1 MNELTASG
9 NLQLS
14 DKIMTLYFIGVLCL
28 LSIVLTYRNE
38 MLVRCVVVV
47 VVVIIAAVTAA
58 FSICSEDICPSCFF
72 RLHMVWIML
81 HKHYTC
87 YNILLRLQ
95 YRSPTTICFHCID
108 IVKQRNNAKRKE

>member
-14 DKIMTLYFIGVLCL
+14 DKIMTLYFIGVLYL
-28 LSIVLTYRNE
+28 LSIVLAYRNE
-38 MLVRCVVVV
+38 MLVRCVIVVV
-47 VVVIIAAVTAA
+47 VVFVVVVIAAVTAA
-58 FSICSEDICPSCFF
+58 FSICSEDICPSCFL

-87 YNILLRLQ
+87 
-95 YRSPTTICFHCID
+95 
-108 IVKQRNNAKRKE
+108 